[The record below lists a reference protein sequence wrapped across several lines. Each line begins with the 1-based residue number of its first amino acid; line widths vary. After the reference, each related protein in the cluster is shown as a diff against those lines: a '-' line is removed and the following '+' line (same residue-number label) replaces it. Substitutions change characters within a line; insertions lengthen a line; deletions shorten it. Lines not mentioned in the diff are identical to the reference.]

1 MNDIHFEKDTCTI
14 WISYSCLSKI
24 GISRN
29 TYMNWSKRKICERKL
44 IGKYIF
50 LNYDTIPEQTRNNMP
65 SKDQLITLSEQ
76 YKSNNEIEQIYIRL
90 EMAYNNFFSLYQDE
104 YKSLNIG
111 NEKVIEYSRHHAV
124 WAEILKIRK
133 EYECSRFPLRK
144 VWDAYNRL
152 YPGRYAYNRMNPC
165 INTCLK
171 DGIQRLLVHQYCTN
185 PKPMYDDV
193 YTYWILEL
201 LRSGKKYSNV
211 YIHKVVCELA
221 RENGRKEPSLG
232 TVKNRI
238 RELMPLI
245 EANRY
250 GADEY
255 NYRKLPYTS
264 MERATESNLQW
275 QIDGWDLP
283 FYMEGFG
290 RLTLFWVADA
300 YSGKIVGYQIAPSES
315 AETILKGIEN
325 AVENTGVLPLEIV
338 SDNHSFN
345 KTAEADF
352 FKDQLEK
359 KAGTKWTVSSNPRY
373 KSLVE
378 RSFKTFGEQ
387 HCKEMP
393 GYIGEGIRTKNPNGR
408 TSQELLDL
416 YQKAGNWL
424 TAEQIQMIAIKCI
437 TDYNETKGK
446 DGMTRNERYKAGLTP
461 NTVQVDLISRLQLFI
476 RTAKYKVDR
485 GQINIVREGV
495 KYEFQLRSSLFND
508 WNGKE
513 VNVRRTGFDEIYLFD
528 IKTDRYIA
536 TVPRKKKIHG
546 AIADQTEEDK
556 INLFKHKG
564 RLNGIKTLNKKTIES
579 IAKNAYSI
587 DYDAA
592 YAINPKLNDKDLIK
606 EFERNGN
613 LRRELERH
621 GTQLEDV
628 TSFPKVKEVKCYDP
642 AEADRKAAKRRESP
656 FLATEKEIR
665 EFDINKYLNEDEE

>member
-1 MNDIHFEKDTCTI
+1 MNDVIINTDKVYLSYKFLINKGVSVKTI
-14 WISYSCLSKI
+14 ESWSIRCQSFVIYKNNRAFVLYDSIPANTRKVLPPKEDLIVLAKQKEFDKI
-24 GISRN
+24 
-29 TYMNWSKRKICERKL
+29 TEL
-44 IGKYIF
+44 
-50 LNYDTIPEQTRNNMP
+50 L
-65 SKDQLITLSEQ
+65 
-76 YKSNNEIEQIYIRL
+76 YIRM
-90 EMAYNNFFSLYQDE
+90 ERAYNKGFSPCQSK
-104 YKSLNIG
+104 YKSLGIIG
-111 NEKVIEYSRHHAV
+111 EKVVKYARHHAV
-124 WAEILKIRK
+124 WVEILAIRE
-133 EYECSRFPLRK
+133 EYKQSRFPLRK
-144 VWDAYNRL
+144 VWEAYKRL
-152 YPGRYAYNRMNPC
+152 YPNGYAYNRMNPC

-171 DGIQRLLVHQYCTN
+171 EGIQRLLVHQYCTN

-393 GYIGEGIRTKNPNGR
+393 GYIGEGVRTKNPNGR
-408 TSQELLDL
+408 TSQELLDQ

-437 TDYNETKGK
+437 TDYNEAKGK

-461 NTVQVDLISRLQLFI
+461 NTVQVDLISRLQLFT

-495 KYEFQLRSSLFND
+495 KYEFQLRASLFNEL
-508 WNGKE
+508 NGKE
-513 VNVRRTGFDEIYLFD
+513 VHVRRANFDEIYLFD

-536 TVPRKKKIHG
+536 TVPRKQKIHG

-556 INLFKHKG
+556 EMLFKHKG
-564 RLNGIKTLNKKTIES
+564 RLSGIKAGNRNVFES
-579 IAKNAYSI
+579 IAKEAYSI
-587 DYDAA
+587 DKDAA
-592 YAINPKLNDKDLIK
+592 YSINPKLNDKDLIK
-606 EFERNGN
+606 EFERNGE
-613 LRRELERH
+613 LRRELERQ
-621 GTQLEDV
+621 GVRLEDV

-642 AEADRKAAKRRESP
+642 AEADRKTAKRRESP

>member
-1 MNDIHFEKDTCTI
+1 MHVKVINEDLF
-14 WISYSCLSKI
+14 ISYKLLEEKY
-24 GISRN
+24 GIKKDLLRKWNERN
-29 TYMNWSKRKICERKL
+29 TGKRIFD
-44 IGKYIF
+44 IGGIYIS
-50 LNYDTIPEQTRNNMP
+50 YDTIPAP
-65 SKDQLITLSEQ
+65 SRSKLPTKDEFSELAKQ
-76 YKSNNEIEQIYIRL
+76 RKFDKDVEIFHIRL
-90 EMAYNNFFSLYQDE
+90 NRAYNKDFKTYMKIYQDLGIKELESME
-104 YKSLNIG
+104 YAH
-111 NEKVIEYSRHHAV
+111 HHAV

-171 DGIQRLLVHQYCTN
+171 DGIQRLLVHQYCTVSR
-185 PKPMYDDV
+185 PKFDAV
-193 YTYWILEL
+193 YTYWIAEM
-201 LRSGKKYSNV
+201 LRSGKKYSWV

-238 RELMPLI
+238 KELLPIVESDQLG
-245 EANRY
+245 N
-250 GADEY
+250 DEY
-255 NYRKLPYTS
+255 NYKKLAYAS

-283 FYMEGFG
+283 FYMEGFR
-290 RLTLFWVADA
+290 RLTLFWVMDA
-300 YSGKIVGYQIAPSES
+300 HSGKIVGYQIAPSES
-315 AETILKGIEN
+315 TETILKGIEN

-345 KTAEADF
+345 KTAEAEY
-352 FKDQLEK
+352 FKDTLEK
-359 KAGTKWTVSSNPRY
+359 IGGTKWTVSSNPRY
-373 KSLVE
+373 KSFVE

-393 GYIGEGIRTKNPNGR
+393 GYIGEGIKTKNPKGR
-408 TSQELLDL
+408 TSQDLLDQ

-424 TAEQIQMIAIKCI
+424 TAEQIQMIAVKCI
-437 TDYNETKGK
+437 TDYNEAKGK
-446 DGMTRNERYKAGLTP
+446 DGMTRNERYDACLCKY
-461 NTVQVDLISRLQLFI
+461 TVQVNFILRLRLFI

-495 KYEFQLRSSLFND
+495 KYEFQLRSNLFKRL
-508 WNGKE
+508 NGKD
-513 VNVRRTGFDEIYLFD
+513 VNVRYVNFDEIYLFD
-528 IKTDRYIA
+528 IKTDQHIA
-536 TVPRKKKIHG
+536 TVPRKQKIHG
-546 AIADQTEEDK
+546 ALADQTEEDE
-556 INLFKHKG
+556 LLLYKHKG
-564 RLNGIKTLNKKTIES
+564 RLEGIKSINKKTFES
-579 IAKNAYSI
+579 YAKNAYSI

-592 YAINPKLNDKDLIK
+592 YAINPKLNNKDLIK
-606 EFERNGN
+606 EFEQKGE

-621 GTQLEDV
+621 GTQLEYV